1 MKVLTVKSVIWS
13 LTGTLGLILF
23 YFLTM
28 RVLAGSWETAFS
40 QFEKLW
46 YFMIPLSL
54 GFGIQLG
61 LYKTLKERM
70 KKNST
75 TKIMA
80 TNTTASTVGMVAC
93 CAHHAAD
100 VLPILG
106 LSAVSIFLVK
116 FQTPI
121 LLLGIVS
128 NILGIIYLIRMTN
141 SDLDTSEVAG
151 PSKVEGHDSLQGE
164 PSG

>member
-1 MKVLTVKSVIWS
+1 MRYLSAKYFIWS
-13 LTGTLGLILF
+13 LTGTLGLLLF

-40 QFEKLW
+40 QFGKLW
-46 YFMIPLSL
+46 YLMLPLSF

-61 LYKTLKERM
+61 LYKSLKEKM
-70 KKNST
+70 AKVNT

-80 TNTTASTVGMVAC
+80 TNTTASTVGMIAC

-106 LSAVSIFLVK
+106 LSAIPALLVSYQI
-116 FQTPI
+116 PI
-121 LLLGIVS
+121 LAVGITFNFIGIAYHVKLLRNLNLKGGWI
-128 NILGIIYLIRMTN
+128 
-141 SDLDTSEVAG
+141 
-151 PSKVEGHDSLQGE
+151 
-164 PSG
+164 